1 MRKLYFILFTFTL
14 LSVNNLFSQRTIS
27 ATLDSNKI
35 LIGQQLVL
43 HLMASFPAQD
53 TLYWPSFSDSI
64 GNLEVVNKNRIDT
77 SYDNNNITTK
87 IIRQNIVITAFDT
100 GYFPV
105 PPIQFHFNDTIVETD
120 PLLIQVVSVPVDT
133 SKGIYDIKEP
143 YQVPF
148 SLLSW
153 IKRYKYWIGGSFAIV
168 AILTA
173 LILWLIYRKP
183 KAQIIV
189 KSKKP
194 KIPAHKIALKKLK
207 DIDHQKLWQ
216 HNKVKLYHSS
226 VSEIIREYLE
236 LRFNIIALESTTPE
250 IMSAVQSL
258 SIGEEQKEKL
268 KQILTLSDFVKFAKA
283 NPLPNE
289 NEQCLKDAVAF
300 VKSTILKEPKQ
311 NG

>member
-14 LSVNNLFSQRTIS
+14 FSVNNLFSQRTIS

-43 HLMASFPAQD
+43 HLRASFPAQD

-64 GNLEVVNKNRIDT
+64 GNLEIINKSRIDT

-87 IIRQNIVITAFDT
+87 IIRQNIVITSFDT

-133 SKGIYDIKEP
+133 SKGIFDIKEP

-183 KAQIIV
+183 KPQIIV
-189 KSKKP
+189 KPKKP

-300 VKSTILKEPKQ
+300 VKSNILKEPKQ

>member
-1 MRKLYFILFTFTL
+1 MRKTAFILFSVAFIWSNQL
-14 LSVNNLFSQRTIS
+14 LAQKTVS
-27 ATLDSNKI
+27 ATLDSSKI
-35 LIGQQLVL
+35 LIGQQLIL
-43 HLMASFPAQD
+43 HLRADFTAQD

-64 GNLEVVNKNRIDT
+64 GKLEIVNKSRIDT
-77 SYDNNNITTK
+77 SYDPNNITTK
-87 IIRQNIVITAFDT
+87 IIRQNIIVTSFDT
-100 GYFPV
+100 GYCPI
-105 PPIQFHFNDTIVETD
+105 PPIQFQFNDTILETE
-120 PLLIQVVSVPVDT
+120 PLLIEVKSVAVDT

-153 IKRYKYWIGGSFAIV
+153 IKRHKYWIGGGVAII

-173 LILWLIYRKP
+173 LILWLIFRKP
-183 KAQIIV
+183 KEQVVIV
-189 KSKKP
+189 PKKP
-194 KIPAHKIALKKLK
+194 KIPAHRIALKKLK

-250 IMSAVQSL
+250 IMQAVQSL
-258 SIGEEQKEKL
+258 SISEEQKEKL
-268 KQILTLSDFVKFAKA
+268 KQILTISDLVKFAKA
-283 NPLPNE
+283 VPIANE
-289 NEQCLKDAVAF
+289 NEQSIQNAIAF
-300 VKSTILKEPKQ
+300 VKSTILKEARK

>member
-1 MRKLYFILFTFTL
+1 MKKTAFILFSVTFIWSNQL
-14 LSVNNLFSQRTIS
+14 LAQKIVS
-27 ATLDSNKI
+27 ATLDSTKI

-43 HLMASFPAQD
+43 HLTASFPAQD
-53 TLYWPSFSDSI
+53 TLYWPSFKDSL
-64 GNLEVVNKNRIDT
+64 GKLEIVSKSRIDT
-77 SYDNNNITTK
+77 SYDSEDITTK
-87 IIRQNIVITAFDT
+87 IIRQNILVTSFDT
-100 GYFPV
+100 GYFPIA
-105 PPIQFHFNDTIVETD
+105 PIQFHFSDTMLETE
-120 PLLIQVVSVPVDT
+120 PLLIEVKTVAIDT

-153 IKRYKYWIGGSFAIV
+153 IKRHKYWIGVIAGVV

-173 LILWLIYRKP
+173 IILWLIFRKP
-183 KAQIIV
+183 KEQV
-189 KSKKP
+189 LFVQKKP

-236 LRFNIIALESTTPE
+236 LRFGIIAMESTTPE
-250 IMSAVQSL
+250 IMQAVQSL
-258 SIGEEQKEKL
+258 SISEEQKEKL
-268 KQILTLSDFVKFAKA
+268 KQLLTLSDFVKFAKA

-289 NEQCLKDAVAF
+289 NEKCMKDAVAF
-300 VKSTILKEPKQ
+300 IQSTTLKEKNK